1 MIRDEEWMKREKE
14 LDEILNVRIPS
25 HFNEL
30 LKINSEEIE
39 VCNDFIKAVDNPNL
53 KRELENLKSSL
64 LESEAVYKALLK
76 EVNRK

>member
-39 VCNDFIKAVDNPNL
+39 VCNDFIKAVDNDDL
-53 KRELENLKSSL
+53 KRELENLKASL

-76 EVNRK
+76 EVK